1 MRSKSV
7 CSDKSKSLGKDNDT
21 DRVHNK
27 RLLIAIPS
35 FTGIIDSLAVDGFMR
50 LIGNISNLK
59 EKFEVF
65 TCVPKRT
72 PIVTARNLIVAEAL
86 KQECDWIFWID
97 DDMVIKPDVNIIEKL
112 MAHDKDIISPLFFS
126 RCYPFIPMIFKR
138 KTWASRYCVYDN
150 IIDYPKGLLKVDGVG
165 FGCVLTKVEIFKKL
179 TQPYFWANEIF
190 GEDLF
195 FCENC
200 TRAGIEIYCDTTV
213 DVGHIG
219 EPIVSWEDMHIAV
232 KQANYDFIKQK
243 NIKDEEDAKKFYE
256 NAHRNIG
263 KKIDIIMPCYHNTD
277 ITKNAV
283 ESIIKFT
290 EDVNY
295 RIIAVIDGYDKD
307 LRQYFKTKKD
317 IKTVYH
323 KQSLGY
329 IKSTNRGLKYAR
341 KDTDFVLLLNNDIV
355 IEDNKWLINLVN
367 SFDEKTGAV
376 APISD
381 FVMGVQSER
390 YNNQLPIEHYTKFL
404 IGFCM
409 LIRKDVMDKVGNLDE
424 RFGIGGQD
432 DLDISIRIRN
442 AGYKLKINRGVF
454 IHHLG
459 FKSLSLV
466 FKDYKEIE
474 DLTRPMLVEKWNQ
487 EKVND
492 LFIITDNFIL
502 NGEQNDNLQV

>member
-1 MRSKSV
+1 MRSEPIQPNKSE
-7 CSDKSKSLGKDNDT
+7 SLGKNNNT
-21 DRVHNK
+21 GKIHNK
-27 RLLIAIPS
+27 KLLIAIPS

-72 PIVTARNLIVAEAL
+72 NIVSARNLIVNEAI

-112 MAHDKDIISPLFFS
+112 MAHDKDIVAPLFFS

-150 IIDYPKGLLKVDGVG
+150 IMDYPKGLLKVDGVG

-179 TQPYFWANEIF
+179 AQPYFWANEIF

-195 FCENC
+195 FCENA
-200 TRAGIEIYCDTTV
+200 TRAGIEIYCDTTI

-219 EPIVSWEDMHIAV
+219 EPVVSWENMHIAA
-232 KQANYDFIKQK
+232 KQANYEYIKAK

-256 NAHRNIG
+256 NAHKNIG
-263 KKIDIIMPCYHNTD
+263 KKIDIIMPCYHNVD

-283 ESIIKFT
+283 ESIIKLT

-307 LRQYFKTKKD
+307 LIKYFKTKKE

-323 KQSLGY
+323 KESLGY
-329 IKSTNRGLKYAR
+329 IKSTNHGLKYVR
-341 KDTDFVLLLNNDIV
+341 KDADFVLLLNNDIL
-355 IEDNKWLINLVN
+355 IQDNKWLINLVN
-367 SFDEKTGAV
+367 SFEDDTGAV
-376 APISD
+376 APISN
-381 FVMGVQSER
+381 FVMGFQNMA
-390 YNNQLPIEHYTKFL
+390 YNNLPIEHYSKFL

-409 LIRKDVMDKVGNLDE
+409 LIRKDVIDKVGNLDE

-432 DLDISIRIRN
+432 DLDLSIRIRQ
-442 AGYKLKINRGVF
+442 AGYKLKVNRNVYV
-454 IHHLG
+454 HHLG
-459 FKSLSLV
+459 FQSLSLV

-474 DLTRPMLVEKWNQ
+474 DRTRPMLIEKWDK
-487 EKVND
+487 EKVDD
-492 LFIITDNFIL
+492 LFTMTNNFIL
-502 NGEQNDNLQV
+502 NGV